1 MAKSSHAFIELDE
14 QLALVDCQQC
24 GYRYEVHQRNMTAD
38 RVTEW
43 WLCKS
48 CKAKPVTKCHYGND
62 FCIPWQGDFDL
73 DLMVCLDDDGKPYKR
88 GPRTCGHAD
97 CVRSAHLVW
106 G

>member
-1 MAKSSHAFIELDE
+1 MKHSYVELSETMAMT
-14 QLALVDCQQC
+14 DCLRC
-24 GYRYEVHQRNMTAD
+24 GYTYEFHTRYFYREQSQ
-38 RVTEW
+38 W

-48 CKAKPVTKCHYGND
+48 CKAQPVTKCQYGSD
-62 FCIPWQGDFDL
+62 WCVPWQGEFDL